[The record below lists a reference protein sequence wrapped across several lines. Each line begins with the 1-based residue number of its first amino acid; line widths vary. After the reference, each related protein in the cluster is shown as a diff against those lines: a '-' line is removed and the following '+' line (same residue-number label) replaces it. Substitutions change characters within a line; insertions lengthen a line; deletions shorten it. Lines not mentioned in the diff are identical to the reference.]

1 MDRIAQSLDN
11 KRIVFWEEVARDGAQ
26 AKTILSGKQRIEIAK
41 AHGQVFNEHGPDHL
55 VFAAGFY
62 SIGKE
67 EVDVIKELAD
77 GVDNCYLAV
86 NCRSSKTEI
95 SESIDSLQKAKYGR
109 VAFVS
114 PFSERLCNIMLHKN
128 LEQTKEAT
136 LSMAKFALDKA
147 AGMPVDVQLA
157 AAFDGNPALLGELA
171 SELHALGIA
180 TVGMGD
186 TQGKIYPY
194 ETAEFLRVV
203 KQNSDPNVRYS
214 VHFHN
219 DLCFALANNLE
230 AIRQGIYLPS
240 TSWLGIAERNGLLRT
255 EVLTLL
261 LAHEPKML
269 KKRLGIDGERLF
281 LSPPN
286 LKLLPEIALKISQLT
301 GIPLKV
307 TDPIV
312 GTGMNTISTGT
323 PFVDTRSFQ
332 PFDPLEVLGI
342 PKKVYV
348 TQLASARVI
357 KEVSSEMGFQLSDNQ
372 IAEVMKMVKEK
383 AYRIERSIFPE
394 NELRE
399 IFTQIVN
406 I

>member
-26 AKTILSGKQRIEIAK
+26 AKTILNAKQRIEIAK
-41 AHGQVFNEHGPDHL
+41 AHGKVFNENGPDHL

-77 GVDNCYLAV
+77 NVDNCYLAV
-86 NCRSSKTEI
+86 NCRSSKSEI
-95 SESIDSLQKAKYGR
+95 TDSINSLQKAKYGR

-114 PFSERLCNIMLHKN
+114 PFSERLCDIMLHKS
-128 LEQTKEAT
+128 LAETKEAT

-147 AGMPVDVQLA
+147 AGMPIDIQLA

-171 SELHALGIA
+171 SELHELGIA

-194 ETAEFLRVV
+194 ETAEFLRIV
-203 KQNSDPNVRYS
+203 KQNSSPDVRYS

-219 DLCFALANNLE
+219 DLCFALTNNLE
-230 AIRQGIYLPS
+230 AIRQGIFLPS
-240 TSWLGIAERNGLLRT
+240 TSWLGLAERNGLLRT

-261 LAHEPKML
+261 LAHEPELL
-269 KKRLGIDGERLF
+269 KKRLGIDGEKLF

-286 LKLLPEIALKISQLT
+286 LKLLPDIARKVSELT
-301 GIPLKV
+301 GISLKV
-307 TDPIV
+307 TDPII
-312 GTGMNTISTGT
+312 GTGVNTISTGT
-323 PFVDTRSFQ
+323 PFVDTLSFQ
-332 PFDPLEVLGI
+332 PFDPMEVLGI
-342 PKKVYV
+342 PKKVFV

-357 KEVSSEMGFQLSDNQ
+357 KEVSSEMGFQLSENQ
-372 IAEVMKMVKEK
+372 INEVMKIVKEK
-383 AYRIERSIFPE
+383 AYKIGRSIFPE

-399 IFTQIVN
+399 IFNKIVD

>member
-1 MDRIAQSLDN
+1 
-11 KRIVFWEEVARDGAQ
+11 
-26 AKTILSGKQRIEIAK
+26 
-41 AHGQVFNEHGPDHL
+41 
-55 VFAAGFY
+55 
-62 SIGKE
+62 
-67 EVDVIKELAD
+67 
-77 GVDNCYLAV
+77 
-86 NCRSSKTEI
+86 
-95 SESIDSLQKAKYGR
+95 
-109 VAFVS
+109 
-114 PFSERLCNIMLHKN
+114 
-128 LEQTKEAT
+128 
-136 LSMAKFALDKA
+136 MAKFALDKA